1 MIVEVRETKIGDQP
15 DGEIKTR
22 VLTATKLAAALWMLL
37 TKASVCNFTS
47 IFLPLSGHLML
58 EITQE
63 EAFLCCLSICPT
75 HFPCSMVLLFKRTL
89 IFLSHIVVS
98 L

>member
-37 TKASVCNFTS
+37 TKAS
-47 IFLPLSGHLML
+47 
-58 EITQE
+58 E
-63 EAFLCCLSICPT
+63 EFAQ
-75 HFPCSMVLLFKRTL
+75 
-89 IFLSHIVVS
+89 
-98 L
+98 